1 MSHTVLK
8 GIAVATAVSIG
19 ALTLASPAEA
29 GRRHYRHHS
38 NGGAAVAAA
47 ILGFA
52 AAAAITSRPSY
63 GYHYYEPPVYSY
75 APPSPPV
82 YYGPTYSGP
91 AYAGQTT
98 YSSYAPA
105 PWTPAWYDY
114 CARKFVSFDPA
125 SGTYQPYHGPRRL
138 CR

>member
-1 MSHTVLK
+1 MPHTTLK

-19 ALTLASPAEA
+19 ALSLASPAEA
-29 GRRHYRHHS
+29 GRRHHRHHN

-63 GYHYYEPPVYSY
+63 GYYYDAPAYTY
-75 APPSPPV
+75 APPPPPRP
-82 YYGPTYSGP
+82 YYGPTYYSGS
-91 AYAGQTT
+91 A
-98 YSSYAPA
+98 YSSNHAP
-105 PWTPAWYDY
+105 PVWSPAWYEY
-114 CARKFVSFDPA
+114 CAAKFRSFDPR